1 ITDKEGR
8 MIGGLFEG
16 PKSPGWPEA
25 VAEGTRCLHAARAV
39 ALETGA
45 YGLPPFKD
53 ERRGAF
59 VAIPVGN
66 STGGGQQRPGPLFH
80 HVKARRVIGKSIL
93 KNVAMRR
100 LCGAQSATFAFL
112 APKMFNHYTRVIG
125 AMYDN
130 QPELVANFDNSIFT
144 AASFNCGPQTVSLDH
159 FDHNNL
165 SYGPCALTPL
175 GRYDYKRGGHLI
187 LFDLKLVIEFPPGT
201 IAIIPSAAIR
211 HGNTPIAPDE
221 DRMSVAQY
229 CAGGI
234 FRWVA
239 YGCKTGTSLD
249 ATKAGKAQKLRAN
262 GGYEERWA
270 EGLGLYSTADSW
282 ANDLNILM

>member
-1 ITDKEGR
+1 
-8 MIGGLFEG
+8 MIVGLFEG
-16 PKSPGWPEA
+16 STTPGWRDA
-25 VAEGTRCLHAARAV
+25 IAETERCLRAARGV

-45 YGLPPFKD
+45 YGLPPFEG

-80 HVKARRVIGKSIL
+80 HIKMRRIIGKSIVR
-93 KNVAMRR
+93 NVAMRR
-100 LCGAQSATFAFL
+100 VCGAQSATFAFF
-112 APKMFNHYTRVIG
+112 APKMFSHYTKYVG
-125 AMYDN
+125 ALYDS

-175 GRYDYKRGGHLI
+175 GTYDYKKGGHLI

-201 IAIIPSAAIR
+201 IALIPSAAVR
-211 HGNTPIAPDE
+211 HGNTPIGPDE
-221 DRMSVAQY
+221 DRMSIAQY

-239 YGCKTGTSLD
+239 YGHKTGASLD
-249 ATKAGKAQKLRAN
+249 STKAGRQKKQELN
-262 GGYEERWA
+262 GGHDERWI
-270 EGLGLYSTADSW
+270 EGLDLYSTVDSW
-282 ANDLNILM
+282 TQDLAMLM